1 MILKGYPPRSRLS
14 SLSLAACLLL
24 IQYPLQ
30 ADTDQLAKALIQ
42 TEASLKSLE
51 QGDTP
56 GAAAHVEAART
67 HVEIA
72 VRDSTGQT
80 LRDLATCQKKLKD
93 AEQRAKNDQR
103 NKAKVAATQAREMLK
118 GWVKSDPSASRA
130 P

>member
-1 MILKGYPPRSRLS
+1 MISNKFMAQVRICGVILG
-14 SLSLAACLLL
+14 LLP
-24 IQYPLQ
+24 QPAVQ
-30 ADTDQLAKALIQ
+30 ADTDQLQSALIQ

-51 QGDTP
+51 EGDTP
-56 GAAAHVEAART
+56 GAAAHAEAARS

-72 VRDSTGQT
+72 ARDATGQT
-80 LRDLATCQKKLKD
+80 LRDLTTCQKQLKD

-118 GWVKSDPSASRA
+118 GWVKPDPSANWA

>member
-1 MILKGYPPRSRLS
+1 MIRHHLMARARLTGIV
-14 SLSLAACLLL
+14 LGLLL
-24 IQYPLQ
+24 STPTP
-30 ADTDQLAKALIQ
+30 ADTDQLPMALIQ

-56 GAAAHVEAART
+56 GAAAHAEAARS

-72 VRDSTGQT
+72 ARDATGQT
-80 LRDLATCQKKLKD
+80 LRDLTTCQKQLKD
-93 AEQRAKNDQR
+93 AELRAKNDQR

-118 GWVKSDPSASRA
+118 GRVKSDPSASRA